1 MFNMIIQKVPKLPN
15 HTGCFIILAILLILK
30 ALTVQF
36 ITKIELLD
44 TFKTVCLSV
53 FEHIQKTF
61 IKCKYQESYG
71 EGAFLIC
78 KKYEEHSEF
87 KCGEI

>member
-1 MFNMIIQKVPKLPN
+1 MKMKSYTDLEQNKDLPIFDN
-15 HTGCFIILAILLILK
+15 FDYLGNLTGIKCM
-30 ALTVQF
+30 
-36 ITKIELLD
+36 
-44 TFKTVCLSV
+44 VCLCQ
-53 FEHIQKTF
+53 H